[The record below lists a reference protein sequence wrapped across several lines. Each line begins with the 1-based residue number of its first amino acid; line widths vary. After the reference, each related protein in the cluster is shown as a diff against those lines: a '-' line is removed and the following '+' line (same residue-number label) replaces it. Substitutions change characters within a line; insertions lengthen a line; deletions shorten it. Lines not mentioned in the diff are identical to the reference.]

1 MARRLVRLLAGAAF
15 AATLL
20 AGAGSGRA
28 YACDCMPTDA
38 AALFAQA
45 DSVFVGTVTAVA
57 IPPSLP
63 GKDPSLD
70 PISIS
75 FTVES
80 VLKGAEMSTAQITT
94 AGNSAACG
102 VAFSVGQRWQINAL
116 LDRAVGLATNS
127 CSGDA
132 LLGAGEV
139 PAPTESGGPPTQI
152 LLAGGVIL
160 AVAAFSAWAFTR
172 RPREDRSGRSPS

>member
-1 MARRLVRLLAGAAF
+1 MARRLVRLLAASAF

-20 AGAGSGRA
+20 VSAGSGRA
-28 YACDCMPTDA
+28 YACDCMPNDA
-38 AALFAQA
+38 EALFASA
-45 DSVFVGTVTAVA
+45 DVVFVGTVTGVA
-57 IPPSLP
+57 IAQSLP
-63 GKDPSLD
+63 DAELAFEPASVT
-70 PISIS
+70 
-75 FTVES
+75 FAVEEM
-80 VLKGAEMSTAQITT
+80 LKGAAAVEVVVTT

-127 CSGDA
+127 CSGDE

-139 PAPTESGGPPTQI
+139 PAPAENGGPPTQI
-152 LLAGGVIL
+152 LLVSGVML